1 MKRTIGSLC
10 LFAVSACIMMMPAMH
25 VNAEDTRTFSEG
37 IYADDI
43 DLSGMTVDEAEKK
56 IQERV
61 DERKNSTIT
70 LNIVDGKQVSVKA
83 SDLGLTWG
91 NEADLSAA
99 AEIGKTGNIIKRYKE
114 NAELK
119 KNKKVC
125 TIKYDFDGDKIADV
139 ISKQCEIGRASCRE
153 RV

>member
-99 AEIGKTGNIIKRYKE
+99 AEIGKTAISSKDIKRMRSLRKIRKSALS
-114 NAELK
+114 N
-119 KNKKVC
+119 
-125 TIKYDFDGDKIADV
+125 TILTV
-139 ISKQCEIGRASCRE
+139 IRSQMS
-153 RV
+153 

>member
-61 DERKNSTIT
+61 DERKT
-70 LNIVDGKQVSVKA
+70 V
-83 SDLGLTWG
+83 
-91 NEADLSAA
+91 
-99 AEIGKTGNIIKRYKE
+99 R
-114 NAELK
+114 
-119 KNKKVC
+119 
-125 TIKYDFDGDKIADV
+125 
-139 ISKQCEIGRASCRE
+139 
-153 RV
+153 